1 MDVSVGDRESFIVDR
16 LMREKRCGRVYQ
28 VDESTWRFSADV
40 TDTREML
47 PWIRTFTGR
56 ITRLVSS
63 SGELE
68 ERFYEDLG
76 EMRRMYEGGAEDAV
90 S

>member
-1 MDVSVGDRESFIVDR
+1 
-16 LMREKRCGRVYQ
+16 
-28 VDESTWRFSADV
+28 
-40 TDTREML
+40 ML